1 MTPEE
6 LMKLAEDKSHKP
18 FRGRQL
24 FEQIHMKLAP
34 SLDAV
39 VQLPADLRT
48 QLTDQGCGVCSL
60 QVAATSTSTDGTVK
74 LALETSGGQRI
85 ETVLIPME
93 SGQYTQCIS
102 SQAGCPLGCRFCVT
116 GTLGFTGNL
125 SAAEIVDQHLVALRL
140 HPEIKVKNLVF
151 MGMGEPLLNFD
162 EVARAV
168 SLLQHPRGRNVSPR
182 RITISTAGVIP
193 GIRRMGEELDAL
205 LAVSLNAPDQQ
216 LRESLMPVAR
226 QYPLDQL
233 MEELRRFP
241 LHPRRRITLEYV
253 MLRDINDSVD
263 QARQLVRLISHI
275 RCKVNL
281 IPYNPSSV
289 TGLIGTDKQGI
300 ERFAATLA
308 QKNVTVTVR
317 ASKGQDIEAACGQL
331 AGQKPTLEAP
341 D

>member
-1 MTPEE
+1 ME
-6 LMKLAEDKSHKP
+6 LAEDKGHKP

-24 FEQIHMKLAP
+24 FEQIHMKLAAN
-34 SLDAV
+34 LDAV
-39 VQLPADLRT
+39 VQLPADLRR
-48 QLTDQGCGVCSL
+48 QLAAEHYSVCSL
-60 QVAATSTSTDGTVK
+60 QVAATSTSKDGTVK
-74 LALETSGGQRI
+74 LALQTSSGQQI

-93 SGQYTQCIS
+93 SGQFTQCIS

-116 GTLGFTGNL
+116 GTLGFTRNL

-168 SLLQHPRGRNVSPR
+168 RLLQHPRGQSKSAR

-193 GIRRMGEELDAL
+193 GIRRMGKELDAL

-216 LRESLMPVAR
+216 LRESLMPVSR

-253 MLRDINDSVD
+253 MLKDVNDSVHH
-263 QARQLVRLISHI
+263 ARQLVRLISHI

-289 TGLIGTDKQGI
+289 TGLVGTDKQGI
-300 ERFAATLA
+300 EQFAAALA
-308 QKNVTVTVR
+308 HKSVTVTVR

-331 AGQKPTLEAP
+331 AGQTPILEAP